1 MNMKGRLLFFLKNS
15 NIHGLKYTVEDIG
28 WTQRLFWILSCTLA
42 AIYMVVWCRASWQR
56 FKYKPV
62 DVVQETSYLH
72 WNSSFPAISVCES
85 DADIGAVA
93 ELADKL
99 YGKDHDPDLET
110 FLRDIVYF
118 EGNCYSCQNLCE
130 KTLNCT
136 DNFEDM
142 LNKVYIHSE
151 EDVPFLN
158 HPLQEKELVILGTK
172 ICLTFQMAEVN
183 NDPALYRIPINIRK
197 CKFPKEGGLAMYDH
211 YSYSA
216 CVVECRAAAQLDLCT
231 CVHHFMPKL
240 KNDTRNTCG
249 ISGLECLTR
258 FSRRLGTL
266 KTPESSIDGL
276 TCNCPSS
283 CNELDTII
291 VSKSAQ
297 GNPADFSDITIK
309 MESLPKS
316 RFKRFVSLTNLE
328 FAVYLGGILG
338 LNFGASLLSIVET
351 VYFIFIRR
359 MDDQETQ
366 TIQKTDP
373 RTDET

>member
-1 MNMKGRLLFFLKNS
+1 
-15 NIHGLKYTVEDIG
+15 
-28 WTQRLFWILSCTLA
+28 
-42 AIYMVVWCRASWQR
+42 
-56 FKYKPV
+56 
-62 DVVQETSYLH
+62 
-72 WNSSFPAISVCES
+72 
-85 DADIGAVA
+85 
-93 ELADKL
+93 
-99 YGKDHDPDLET
+99 
-110 FLRDIVYF
+110 
-118 EGNCYSCQNLCE
+118 
-130 KTLNCT
+130 
-136 DNFEDM
+136 M
-142 LNKVYIHSE
+142 LNKSRLPCQKLLRDCTWNGQPLECCKAFRLLATETGPCFTMNSIHTQRSEIRKMSLNMVTGPGILNFQTTRDVVVYIHSE